1 MKKEAI
7 EASLIREAA
16 LILGREPD
24 VIDPVIPIQDL
35 GIDSMSFVEI
45 LVFIEKTFQLKLI
58 QSGLKKEDFHT
69 LRALAGRIASELS
82 GES

>member
-1 MKKEAI
+1 MNKQEIQEA
-7 EASLIREAA
+7 LVREAA
-16 LILGREPD
+16 LILGREPET
-24 VIDPVIPIQDL
+24 IDAEMPIQEL

-69 LRALAGRIASELS
+69 LHALAGRIAHELA
-82 GES
+82 G